1 MNVLNLTRKFIPKL
15 SKIKG
20 ENINAINHIP
30 ENVLSKMIQN
40 GDKTIVQVG
49 MNESKAVRIL
59 ENGTKTHFTDGLNGC
74 NGVQVVAK
82 GLDGNPISIM
92 SHYTPLEKSRINNQS
107 AIEKQLD
114 VYDYYIDKT
123 VKPKIFYNVAGT
135 KVNEQLVAKE
145 NPLFAQLKSVF
156 DKFFKQG
163 YEEKIIPY
171 EPINTTPFD
180 SKAMISQFDKTQ
192 NGWDM
197 KLTTVGEKEHFINL
211 WG

>member
-1 MNVLNLTRKFIPKL
+1 MNVLDLTRKVIPQL

-20 ENINAINHIP
+20 ENINAINHMP

-40 GDKTIVQVG
+40 GDKTIVKVG
-49 MNESKAVRIL
+49 MNESKAVRVL

-82 GLDGNPISIM
+82 GLDGNPISVM
-92 SHYTPLEKSRINNQS
+92 SHYTPLELSRLNNQK

-114 VYDYYIDKT
+114 MYNYYIDKT
-123 VKPKIFYNVAGT
+123 VKPKVFFNIAG
-135 KVNEQLVAKE
+135 KEVNGQLVAKE
-145 NPLFAQLKSVF
+145 NPLLAQLKSVL

-171 EPINTTPFD
+171 EAVNKTPFD
-180 SKAMISQFDKTQ
+180 SKAMISQFEKTS